1 MSLFVLFVLFVVNSK
16 PRPSTDGGPKVSHLL
31 GDAQRLKVTAMKTPR
46 SSVGHAPYLI
56 ESSCDSKVQAH
67 HREHRE
73 HRGVRRSSLCSLCS
87 LW

>member
-56 ESSCDSKVQAH
+56 DQGAIQRFKLTTENTEST
-67 HREHRE
+67 EE
-73 HRGVRRSSLCSLCS
+73 
-87 LW
+87 